1 MNLCDSSEVNGNRD
15 RESKETLRADRIL
28 VAQITWINE
37 CIEQGTVIC
46 ALLRAETVK
55 RRSGGVERFYLV
67 LGRESGMMTNPD
79 VAKKG
84 SKLEGAAAF
93 LNTRTLLPD
102 EPRKAA
108 ARTFLAQILEILASL
123 ARFCRSLHGRDWPRA
138 AP

>member
-1 MNLCDSSEVNGNRD
+1 M
-15 RESKETLRADRIL
+15 
-28 VAQITWINE
+28 
-37 CIEQGTVIC
+37 IC

-55 RRSGGVERFYLV
+55 RRSGGVERFYDVLV
-67 LGRESGMMTNPD
+67 RESGMMTNPD

-84 SKLEGAAAF
+84 SKLEGAAAL

-102 EPRKAA
+102 ERRKAA

>member
-1 MNLCDSSEVNGNRD
+1 M
-15 RESKETLRADRIL
+15 
-28 VAQITWINE
+28 VAQVTWINE

-46 ALLRAETVK
+46 ALLRAKTVK
-55 RRSGGVERFYLV
+55 RRSGGVERFYDVLV
-67 LGRESGMMTNPD
+67 RESGMMTNPD